1 MADFT
6 FDQDTLIYRDRDALT
21 EDYTPETLVG
31 RDHELEEFHA
41 ALQPVIND
49 ENPSNIFLYGKS
61 GVGKTAATRYL
72 LRQLQEDVETVP
84 GVNVT
89 VVEVNCDG
97 LNTSYQTATE
107 IINQL
112 RPNDNQIASTGY
124 PQSQVYQFLWEELDS
139 CDGTVLIV
147 LDEVDHLNDDSILY
161 QLTRARD
168 NGNISDVNLGIIGIS
183 NDLTFRENLSSKVR
197 SSLCE
202 RTVSFSAYDANQ
214 LRQVLRQREEVAFY
228 EETLSEDVIPLCAA
242 HGARESGDARRA
254 LDLLLMAGDLAR
266 KREDEKVREEHVQ
279 QGKEEIEKE
288 IIVEGISDLS
298 DHARVLLRTVTNMSA
313 EDKTPARTQEI
324 IPNYRKMCEDAGKD
338 PVSVRAIR
346 DNLAALSQLGITSKN
361 EINQGRSGGKFDQ
374 HKLVY
379 EAETVQYALASIQE

>member
-1 MADFT
+1 MADFS
-6 FDQDTLIYRDRDALT
+6 FEQDTQIYRDRDALT
-21 EDYTPETLVG
+21 EDYTPNTLVG
-31 RDHELEEFHA
+31 RDEELEEFHA

-72 LRQLQEDVETVP
+72 LGQLQDDVEEIP

-97 LNTSYQTATE
+97 LNTSYQTAIE
-107 IINQL
+107 IVNQL
-112 RPNDNQIASTGY
+112 RPHDDQIASTGY
-124 PQSQVYQFLWEELDS
+124 PQSKVYQFLWEELDS
-139 CDGTVLIV
+139 CNGTVLIV
-147 LDEVDHLNDDSILY
+147 LDEADHLNDDSILY

-183 NDLTFRENLSSKVR
+183 NDLTFREELSSKVR

-202 RTVSFSAYDANQ
+202 RVVSFSAYDANQ
-214 LRQVLRQREEVAFY
+214 LQQVLRQREEVAFY
-228 EETLSEDVIPLCAA
+228 DDTLSEDVIPLCAA

-266 KREDEKVREEHVQ
+266 KNHDDTVREDHVK

-288 IIVEGISDLS
+288 IIAEGIADLS
-298 DHARVLLRTVTNMSA
+298 EHARILLRTLMNMSA
-313 EDKTPARTQEI
+313 EDETPARTQEI
-324 IPNYRKMCEDAGKD
+324 IPVYRRLCEETGKD
-338 PVSVRAIR
+338 PVSVRSIR
-346 DNLAALSQLGITSKN
+346 DNLAALSQLGITSRN
-361 EINQGRSGGKFDQ
+361 EINQGRSGGKFAQ
-374 HKLVY
+374 HELVY
-379 EAETVQYALASIQE
+379 QVDTVQYALASIEE